1 MAESKTD
8 SILAA
13 DCGNSTTTVVLIESA
28 DGHYHLS
35 ATAQVP
41 STYAPPWRD
50 ITQGIQDAIRHI
62 EEKTGQTI
70 LTPAGWPITPR
81 NANKQGVDAFVVV
94 SSAGPPLLVALAG
107 LMHNI
112 SLTSARRAAATT
124 YTLTTTELA
133 LDNETN
139 SRRRSIEAQIQA
151 VQAESPEVIL
161 LVGGTDGGAERPVIE
176 MAKVLSMAIQVLQ
189 NADKPDILFAGNQET
204 RIQVA
209 EVLGEVAN
217 LRAVDNVRPTL
228 DAENLTITQVEL
240 ENLYTQRKMSQ
251 LSGSDK
257 LRQWSSF
264 PLAPASKS
272 FEKTITYLG
281 QHNNLNVL
289 GVNIGSGATM
299 VSAQA
304 NDHHGCT
311 IRSDAGVGHSLA
323 SLLKLVSLDKF
334 LRWLPFDL
342 TTGELYNRLL
352 NKCLHPSSIPTTYE
366 DLLVEYALAR
376 EALRVT
382 IEQARDGWPLQPAI
396 GRRDI
401 QWNLLIGAGSVLTH
415 APQLNYAAMIMLDAV
430 EPWGVTT
437 LLLDEHDLV
446 NMLGSIA
453 AVHPVAAVE
462 VTNQNAF
469 LNLGTVIA
477 PAGHGSPGNPAL
489 NLKIDYA
496 RGDILEVEIP
506 YGAIKVIDLPPGQK
520 ATLEIRP
527 TRHFDIGLGQPGRGA
542 LAEVEGGSVGLII
555 DARGRPL
562 KLPKD
567 DVWRQEQLRQ
577 WLENLRSS

>member
-1 MAESKTD
+1 
-8 SILAA
+8 
-13 DCGNSTTTVVLIESA
+13 
-28 DGHYHLS
+28 
-35 ATAQVP
+35 
-41 STYAPPWRD
+41 
-50 ITQGIQDAIRHI
+50 
-62 EEKTGQTI
+62 
-70 LTPAGWPITPR
+70 
-81 NANKQGVDAFVVV
+81 
-94 SSAGPPLLVALAG
+94 
-107 LMHNI
+107 
-112 SLTSARRAAATT
+112 
-124 YTLTTTELA
+124 

-217 LRAVDNVRPTL
+217 LRAIDNVRPTL
-228 DAENLTITQVEL
+228 DAENLSATQVEL
-240 ENLYTQRKMSQ
+240 ENLYIQQKMSQ
-251 LSGSDK
+251 LPGSDK
-257 LRQWSSF
+257 LRQWCRF
-264 PLAPASKS
+264 PPAPASKS
-272 FEKTITYLG
+272 FEKAITYLG
-281 QHNNLNVL
+281 QYNNLNVL

-304 NDHHGCT
+304 HDYRGCT

-342 TTGELYNRLL
+342 AAGELYNQLL
-352 NKCLHPSSIPTTYE
+352 NKCLHPNSIPTTDE

-401 QWNLLIGAGSVLTH
+401 QWNLLIGAGSVLTR
-415 APQLNYAAMIMLDAV
+415 APRLSHAAMIMLDAV

-437 LLLDEHDLV
+437 LLLDEYDLI

-496 RGDILEVEIP
+496 QGDTLEVEIP

-542 LAEVEGGSVGLII
+542 LAEVEGGDLGLII

-562 KLPKD
+562 RLPKD

-577 WLENLRSS
+577 WLANLGSS